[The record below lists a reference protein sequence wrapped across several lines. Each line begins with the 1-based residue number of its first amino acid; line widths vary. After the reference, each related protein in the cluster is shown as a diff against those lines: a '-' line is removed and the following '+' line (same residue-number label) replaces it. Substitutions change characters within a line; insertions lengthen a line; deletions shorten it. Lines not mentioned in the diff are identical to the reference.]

1 MGSLENVDG
10 APVQEKQIHVL
21 DVSGILIF
29 SASQILLLASVS
41 LSDPNGFVS
50 GGLHSNRYPEAWEK
64 IWTDHPLEDTLKD

>member
-1 MGSLENVDG
+1 MDG

-50 GGLHSNRYPEAWEK
+50 GGLHSN
-64 IWTDHPLEDTLKD
+64 LESISGGLGENMD